1 MNPNTI
7 KRYKRISNWLL
18 VLAVILFIAGI
29 AILVGPVIIQEN
41 EMNTAA
47 QEYEKLVEDNLTD
60 SDQDSVVPTTEFL
73 TDSDISVSTF
83 QIAPGPD
90 SDAVVAPVIP
100 LDEKPALDDSIT
112 QAPSNRDD
120 NAKPL
125 PEIPVSGAQ
134 SSSADSA
141 IDLAA
146 LKKQNKDF
154 VAWLNIPGTKVDYPV
169 VLSDNTDYYLTHTFS
184 GAKSSLGTLFSLGK
198 TDYAN
203 GKAIAIYGHH
213 ITGSGEKMFKPLL
226 SYKEQSFYTEH
237 QYIHLTTMSGERTYK
252 IFAVVNLTSSEWDPS
267 TATFAS
273 NDEFM
278 TYVNRACEQALY
290 STGVSVSPADRILTL
305 ITCDR
310 SYAGSEGRLVVMAVQ
325 Q

>member
-83 QIAPGPD
+83 QIVPGPD

-290 STGVSVSPADRILTL
+290 STGVSVSPSDRILTL

>member
-47 QEYEKLVEDNLTD
+47 QEYEQLVEDNLTD
-60 SDQDSVVPTTEFL
+60 SDQDSVVPTAEFL

-83 QIAPGPD
+83 QIVPD
-90 SDAVVAPVIP
+90 TASNAVVAPVIP

-125 PEIPVSGAQ
+125 PETPVSGAQ
-134 SSSADSA
+134 SSSNDSA

-252 IFAVVNLTSSEWDPS
+252 IFAVVNLTNSEWDPS

-290 STGVSVSPADRILTL
+290 STGVSVSPSDRILTL

>member
-47 QEYEKLVEDNLTD
+47 QEYEQLVEDNLTD
-60 SDQDSVVPTTEFL
+60 SDLDNIVPTTEFL

-83 QIAPGPD
+83 QIVPGPD

-125 PEIPVSGAQ
+125 PEAPVSDSQ
-134 SSSADSA
+134 SSATDPA

-252 IFAVVNLTSSEWDPS
+252 IFAVVNLTCSEWDPS

-290 STGVSVSPADRILTL
+290 STGVSVSPSDRILTL

>member
-47 QEYEKLVEDNLTD
+47 QEYEQLVEDNLTD
-60 SDQDSVVPTTEFL
+60 SDLDSIVPTAEFL

-120 NAKPL
+120 NVKPL
-125 PEIPVSGAQ
+125 PEAPVSGAQ
-134 SSSADSA
+134 SSSTDSA

-290 STGVSVSPADRILTL
+290 STGVSVSPSDRILTL

>member
-47 QEYEKLVEDNLTD
+47 QEYEQLVEDNLTD

-83 QIAPGPD
+83 QIVPGPD

-125 PEIPVSGAQ
+125 PEAPVSGAQ
-134 SSSADSA
+134 SSATDPA

-290 STGVSVSPADRILTL
+290 STGVSVSPSDRILTL

>member
-1 MNPNTI
+1 MACVRDPFKADIFVNTC
-7 KRYKRISNWLL
+7 RHLRVYDRN
-18 VLAVILFIAGI
+18 
-29 AILVGPVIIQEN
+29 
-41 EMNTAA
+41 
-47 QEYEKLVEDNLTD
+47 
-60 SDQDSVVPTTEFL
+60 
-73 TDSDISVSTF
+73 
-83 QIAPGPD
+83 
-90 SDAVVAPVIP
+90 
-100 LDEKPALDDSIT
+100 
-112 QAPSNRDD
+112 
-120 NAKPL
+120 
-125 PEIPVSGAQ
+125 
-134 SSSADSA
+134 
-141 IDLAA
+141 
-146 LKKQNKDF
+146 
-154 VAWLNIPGTKVDYPV
+154 YPV

-290 STGVSVSPADRILTL
+290 STGVSVSPSDRILTL

>member
-7 KRYKRISNWLL
+7 KRCKHISNWLL

-29 AILVGPVIIQEN
+29 AILVGPVVIQEN

-47 QEYEKLVEDNLTD
+47 QEYEQLVEDNLTD
-60 SDQDSVVPTTEFL
+60 SELDNVVPTTEFL
-73 TDSDISVSTF
+73 TDSDFSVSTF
-83 QIAPGPD
+83 QVVPD
-90 SDAVVAPVIP
+90 TSTDAVVVPVMP
-100 LDEKPALDDSIT
+100 LDEKPALDDSISE
-112 QAPSNRDD
+112 APSSRDN

-125 PEIPVSGAQ
+125 PEAPASTSQ
-134 SSSADSA
+134 RSSTDTA

-226 SYKEQSFYTEH
+226 GYKEQSFYTDH
-237 QYIHLTTMSGERTYK
+237 QYIHLTTMNDERTYK

-278 TYVNRACEQALY
+278 AYVNRACEQALY
-290 STGVSVSPADRILTL
+290 STGVTVSSSDRILTL

-310 SYAGSEGRLVVMAVQ
+310 SYAGSEGRLIVMAVQ

>member
-1 MNPNTI
+1 MNPNKT
-7 KRYKRISNWLL
+7 KHYKRISNWLL

-29 AILVGPVIIQEN
+29 AILVGPAVVQEN
-41 EMNTAA
+41 ELNTAA
-47 QEYEKLVEDNLTD
+47 QEYEQLVDDITTSSELDDDAITTD
-60 SDQDSVVPTTEFL
+60 VETE
-73 TDSDISVSTF
+73 SNVSESESPNTPSGSETV
-83 QIAPGPD
+83 IAP
-90 SDAVVAPVIP
+90 ITP
-100 LDEKPALDDSIT
+100 LDRELSLEQSVNDLPST
-112 QAPSNRDD
+112 QKES
-120 NAKPL
+120 AKPV
-125 PEIPVSGAQ
+125 PEEPVNNSQ
-134 SSSADSA
+134 NTSTEPA
-141 IDLAA
+141 IDVGA

-198 TDYAN
+198 SDYAN

-290 STGVSVSPADRILTL
+290 STGVSVSPSDRILTL

>member
-1 MNPNTI
+1 MNPNTL

-18 VLAVILFIAGI
+18 VLAAVLFIAGI
-29 AILVGPVIIQEN
+29 AILIGPVVIQEN
-41 EMNTAA
+41 EMNTAV
-47 QEYEKLVEDNLTD
+47 QEYEQLVEDSLVD
-60 SDQDSVVPTTEFL
+60 SEQDNIIPTNEPL

-83 QIAPGPD
+83 QIVPGT
-90 SDAVVAPVIP
+90 DAVVAPVVP
-100 LDEKPALDDSIT
+100 LDESPALGNPTSESPANREDIT
-112 QAPSNRDD
+112 
-120 NAKPL
+120 KPL
-125 PEIPVSGAQ
+125 PEDPASSSQ
-134 SSSADSA
+134 SSTDGSTV
-141 IDLAA
+141 DLVA

-154 VAWLNIPGTKVDYPV
+154 VAWLNIPGTKIDYPV

-226 SYKEQSFYTEH
+226 GYKEQSFYADH
-237 QYIHLTTMSGERTYK
+237 QYIHLTTMNGERTYK
-252 IFAVVNLTSSEWDPS
+252 VFAVVNLTSSEWDPS

-278 TYVNRACEQALY
+278 TYANRACEQALY
-290 STGVSVSPADRILTL
+290 STGVTVSPSDRILTL